1 MDTEDIMELSEKMS
15 AISAGYKNGVVLQAA
30 LNVCAMVIVN
40 TYDNREE
47 VDRAAGQLAVRLV
60 ARSLIGRCC
69 AHGVSLRSPWQQ
81 NAVLTAKRKPAR
93 RSFQPVGA
101 LISILNYDCH
111 TTAFLGTSTV
121 VLFVGQHA

>member
-47 VDRAAGQLAVRLV
+47 VDRAAGQLAVRLCSTVTDRPMLCAWRLAEV
-60 ARSLIGRCC
+60 AV
-69 AHGVSLRSPWQQ
+69 A
-81 NAVLTAKRKPAR
+81 AKRRSDGQAKASTPQLPA
-93 RSFQPVGA
+93 SGSADQYPQ
-101 LISILNYDCH
+101 L
-111 TTAFLGTSTV
+111 
-121 VLFVGQHA
+121 